1 MELSNL
7 KIGENGLVTAISA
20 DEKLKNRLKMCNLC
34 VGKCVKCIRHA
45 AFGGIMLE
53 CDGVCLGLRKEL
65 ARKIVVTQVQA
76 NA

>member
-1 MELSNL
+1 MELAKL
-7 KIGENGLVTAISA
+7 KIGEGGLVTAIDA
-20 DEKLKNRLKMCNLC
+20 DDKLKNRLKMCNLC

-65 ARKIVVTQVQA
+65 ANKIAVTQVQPYA
-76 NA
+76 